1 MVPLMMEEGYRADG
15 WLGMLLGTRLWYAFY
30 GTDSDDVVGFERRV
44 DALVR
49 EIGDQGKAMAGNG
62 SVPPPA
68 TAPKSA
74 AAARSA
80 PPEAVPPASSAPE
93 TPRMRGTTAGTARA
107 DAALSL
113 AYTPSVQAPWPS
125 DADHEGVM
133 APLGVSSAGGSFTA
147 ITAFID
153 QQQDKLLAT
162 LREERSSI
170 RSEMESQFVQQR
182 EEISA
187 LKQLLDG
194 SKRIHLARDAVTS
207 EQLEAVQARLQALH
221 VAQLLT
227 EQELAKAEDAI
238 ADAVEL
244 MGVTPELPANDSCV
258 GAVLKLVALSDGM
271 VGDVSFARQLRRKFV

>member
-1 MVPLMMEEGYRADG
+1 
-15 WLGMLLGTRLWYAFY
+15 
-30 GTDSDDVVGFERRV
+30 
-44 DALVR
+44 
-49 EIGDQGKAMAGNG
+49 
-62 SVPPPA
+62 
-68 TAPKSA
+68 
-74 AAARSA
+74 
-80 PPEAVPPASSAPE
+80 
-93 TPRMRGTTAGTARA
+93 
-107 DAALSL
+107 
-113 AYTPSVQAPWPS
+113 
-125 DADHEGVM
+125 M

-244 MGVTPELPANDSCV
+244 MGVTPELLANDSCV